1 VTPAVVAFI
10 DGASRGN
17 PGPASYGIFLPAAA
31 SVPDRGG
38 WGFLGSDTNN
48 VAEHMALLR
57 LLEWAHAAGVE
68 ALDVR
73 SDSQLLVFQV
83 SGKYRVKAP
92 NLQPIF
98 VKSKLAA
105 AKMRSFRLSHVYRE
119 HNVMADRLANHALDT
134 RTTSDVAPLPPALAP
149 KK

>member
-1 VTPAVVAFI
+1 MSPIVAFI

-17 PGPASYGIFLPAAA
+17 PGPASYGIFLPPGGDA
-31 SVPDRGG
+31 PPRGG

-57 LLEWAHAAGVE
+57 LLEWANAAGVPG
-68 ALDVR
+68 LDVR
-73 SDSQLLVFQV
+73 SDSQLLVFQI

-98 VKSKLAA
+98 AKSKLAA
-105 AKMRSFRLSHVYRE
+105 AKLPAFRLTHVYRE
-119 HNVMADRLANHALDT
+119 QNVMADRLANHALDT
-134 RTTSDVAPLPPALAP
+134 RSTQEIAAIPPGLLG
-149 KK
+149 